1 MHSFHQR
8 PRGSRIESAFPKLA
22 NCRGMRLISFDPFR
36 SLRIPGVTV
45 LKPEHWLAH
54 RDVLRNADAVL
65 FPEFWQLDALQYAL
79 GCAIFPSPATLR
91 IGHDKIT
98 MSRTLEAAYPAWTPL
113 TLIRANT
120 PAGRDEIL
128 EQFTFPFVMKIPRE
142 SMGRG
147 VRLIAD
153 RAAFAEWCADRHD
166 VLYAQEHLPIDR
178 DLRVVWVGDAVV
190 SAYWRKGVDGF
201 LNNVAQGGSVS
212 FDDIPQAGLDA
223 VTTIARGLGID
234 HAGFDIAMVAG
245 HPYVLEF
252 NVRFGN
258 QALTERG
265 IRVEEYIHAW
275 LLRRHAGGFTPLPR
289 SA

>member
-1 MHSFHQR
+1 
-8 PRGSRIESAFPKLA
+8 
-22 NCRGMRLISFDPFR
+22 MRLVSFDPFR

-54 RDVLRNADAVL
+54 RELLRAANAVL

-79 GCAIFPSPATLR
+79 GCKVFPSPATLR
-91 IGHDKIT
+91 IGHDKIAMT
-98 MSRTLEAAYPAWTPL
+98 RALEAGYPAWAPV

-128 EQFTFPFVMKIPRE
+128 AQFAFPFVMKIPRE

-147 VRLIAD
+147 VQLIAD
-153 RAAFAEWCADRHD
+153 RAAFATWCSSGHD
-166 VLYAQEHLPIDR
+166 VLYAQEYLPIER
-178 DLRVVWVGDAVV
+178 DLRVVWVGDNVV

-212 FDDIPQAGLDA
+212 FDDIPQAALAA

-234 HAGFDIAMVAG
+234 HAGFDIAMVG
-245 HPYVLEF
+245 DHPYVLEF

-258 QALTERG
+258 KALTERG
-265 IRVEEYIHAW
+265 IRVEEHIHTW
-275 LLRRHAGGFTPLPR
+275 LLRNFAGGISPLPR